1 MPAMKTIQIVI
12 DGPTLAAADRAALR
26 SHVNRS
32 QLVRD
37 AVRHYLATTAVR
49 DAEAADRAGYERV
62 PATDAA
68 LDAWDEVQSWP
79 AD

>member
-12 DGPTLAAADRAALR
+12 DGPTLAAADRAARR

-37 AVRHYLATTAVR
+37 AVRQYLATTTVR
-49 DAEAADRAGYERV
+49 DAEAADRAGYERT
-62 PATDAA
+62 PATGAS
-68 LDAWDEVQSWP
+68 LDAWDAVQSWP

>member
-1 MPAMKTIQIVI
+1 MKTIQIVI

-37 AVRHYLATTAVR
+37 AVRQYLATTAVR

>member
-12 DGPTLAAADRAALR
+12 DGPTLAAADRAAR
-26 SHVNRS
+26 RGRVNRS

-37 AVRHYLATTAVR
+37 AVRQYLATTAVR
-49 DAEAADRAGYERV
+49 DAEAADRAGYARKSV
-62 PATDAA
+62 AQDD
-68 LDAWDEVQSWP
+68 LDAWDSVQSWP